1 MVPLPE
7 SDLSPLLR
15 TDFSDD
21 AAWSEVCEEVD
32 DGWVSVVADPRLEG
46 LPLERLLESV
56 PAGRAYPVLV
66 VADDVTFS
74 HDDRALLVV
83 DLVDEP
89 GRAFRAD
96 PRATRSIVGNLA
108 IQNTYFGDHADSAGD
123 GVHRLSP
130 KHFQALAELSGTT
143 PPDPA

>member
-15 TDFSDD
+15 TDFTDD
-21 AAWSEVCEEVD
+21 AAWSEVREEVD
-32 DGWVSVVADPRLEG
+32 DGWVTVVADPRFQG
-46 LPLERLLESV
+46 LPPERLLEAV
-56 PAGRAYPVLV
+56 PVGRVYPVLV
-66 VADDVTFS
+66 VADAVTFA

-96 PRATRSIVGNLA
+96 PRAVRSIVGNLA
-108 IQNTYFGDHADSAGD
+108 IQNAYFGDYADSAGD

-130 KHFQALAELSGTT
+130 KHFQALAELSGN